1 MVERRCNETN
11 QLHQAF
17 RSLLEVEE
25 STKAQSIFR
34 KGIRMKTIIVSVEGF
49 EETPEG
55 DVRQFACEEHQII
68 LDDNERFLGV
78 ALFYKGSE
86 PKEIPLSS

>member
-1 MVERRCNETN
+1 
-11 QLHQAF
+11 
-17 RSLLEVEE
+17 
-25 STKAQSIFR
+25 
-34 KGIRMKTIIVSVEGF
+34 MKTIIISYEGF

-55 DVRQFACEEHQII
+55 DIRQFACEEHQII
-68 LDDNERFLGV
+68 VTEDEQLLGG

>member
-1 MVERRCNETN
+1 
-11 QLHQAF
+11 
-17 RSLLEVEE
+17 
-25 STKAQSIFR
+25 
-34 KGIRMKTIIVSVEGF
+34 MKTILISYEGF

-55 DVRQFACEEHQII
+55 DVRLFACEEHQII
-68 LDDNERFLGV
+68 MTEDEQFLGV

>member
-1 MVERRCNETN
+1 
-11 QLHQAF
+11 
-17 RSLLEVEE
+17 
-25 STKAQSIFR
+25 
-34 KGIRMKTIIVSVEGF
+34 MKTIIISYEGF

-68 LDDNERFLGV
+68 ITEDEQFLGC

>member
-1 MVERRCNETN
+1 
-11 QLHQAF
+11 
-17 RSLLEVEE
+17 
-25 STKAQSIFR
+25 
-34 KGIRMKTIIVSVEGF
+34 MKTILISYEGF